1 MSSWRCAVILNE
13 PAAQKEAFNLASL
26 LTNVNPYNLKNQRSR
41 TAACYQLLWLMT

>member
-26 LTNVNPYNLKNQRSR
+26 LTNVNPYNLSKPDIHRRAVATNDDIKS
-41 TAACYQLLWLMT
+41 